1 MRNCVGFKQKK
12 KKKIIPNQYETFK
25 IGSATNLFFS
35 LSPVFQKLKKVFQL
49 LFLNYF
55 STWSELVQMGTS
67 LEK

>member
-1 MRNCVGFKQKK
+1 MRNCVGF

-25 IGSATNLFFS
+25 ISATNLFFS